1 MDLAGIE
8 PASQVVPTCGFR
20 YRSKPIQALSASR
33 GIDRLAMPTG
43 VSVLIPVRSSL
54 RVSYTVPYAYS
65 TRKPIPRPE
74 INSRLL
80 QQPTYVRRRRRSSTF
95 QKTGFFPRSEFAR
108 DHPVSHTG
116 RSISQGTAMP
126 MIIGPRMSNV
136 SMM

>member
-54 RVSYTVPYAYS
+54 RVSYTVPC
-65 TRKPIPRPE
+65 
-74 INSRLL
+74 L
-80 QQPTYVRRRRRSSTF
+80 QGNPTF
-95 QKTGFFPRSEFAR
+95 QKTGFSPRSVFAR

-126 MIIGPRMSNV
+126 MIIGPKMSNV